1 MRGPVDRGGRMS
13 QLHLSVLGGA
23 LWTIL
28 LVFPFAG
35 LCALI
40 LRFPV
45 PFAAYESGWSAIPH
59 ALAAVRFYG
68 ALGGFTLLAL
78 LGALGGVVAHR
89 VGRPDT
95 RRVWQWTISFAA
107 AVAFC
112 AVMLLATLDYIIG
125 PW

>member
-1 MRGPVDRGGRMS
+1 MS
-13 QLHLSVLGGA
+13 QLHWPVLGGA

-35 LCALI
+35 LCALVF
-40 LRFPV
+40 RFPV
-45 PFAAYESGWSAIPH
+45 PFGAYESGWSAVPH

-68 ALGGFTLLAL
+68 ALGGFTLLAV
-78 LGALGGVVAHR
+78 LGALGGAVAHR
-89 VGRPDT
+89 MQRPDT

-107 AVAFC
+107 ALAFS
-112 AVMLLATLDYIIG
+112 AVMLLATLDFMIG

>member
-1 MRGPVDRGGRMS
+1 MS
-13 QLHLSVLGGA
+13 QLHWTVLVGA
-23 LWTIL
+23 FCTIL

-40 LRFPV
+40 FRFPV
-45 PFAAYESGWSAIPH
+45 PFAAYESGWSAIPD

-68 ALGGFTLLAL
+68 ALGGFPLLAL

-89 VGRPDT
+89 MGRPDT
-95 RRVWQWTISFAA
+95 GRVWQWTISIAA
-107 AVAFC
+107 SVAFC

>member
-1 MRGPVDRGGRMS
+1 MS
-13 QLHLSVLGGA
+13 QLHWAIIGGA

-28 LVFPFAG
+28 LVFPFAA
-35 LCALI
+35 LCALVF
-40 LRFPV
+40 RFPV
-45 PFAAYESGWSAIPH
+45 PFAAYESGWTAIPH

-78 LGALGGVVAHR
+78 LGALGGVAAYR
-89 VGRPDT
+89 MGRPDM
-95 RRVWQWTISFAA
+95 RRVWQCTISFAA

-112 AVMLLATLDYIIG
+112 AVTLLATLDYIIG